1 MRARL
6 IILAPFKERPPLS
19 KPHDFI
25 GIFLTLL
32 AICFGV
38 VTGLIV
44 KAIGTEIALVS
55 LLLYRFLFSMPV
67 LIGAAVA
74 ARRSQFLQINAK
86 WTLAIRIVFGCA
98 AMACWFT
105 SIRLLPLGQAT
116 ALLQTSV
123 IFVTILSPFLLGER
137 IGIFR
142 WSAVVTGM
150 LGIIL
155 LTNPFGSGFSG
166 NVIFGLM
173 GALAGAGLSIF
184 LRQLGKIDHP
194 FSVAVWYNGV
204 GTIAL
209 ALLVVGMVV
218 AGGDAKLFAL
228 SPDVLHLLLLL
239 GVMAAGLQLSITSAF
254 RFAEAVVIS
263 AMRYLQIPMAAFV
276 AFLLFDEVMAP
287 IELIGAA
294 VVIASCVFI
303 AWREFVR
310 ARDRQTIT
318 STDTA

>member
-1 MRARL
+1 MPRG
-6 IILAPFKERPPLS
+6 
-19 KPHDFI
+19 FI

-32 AICFGV
+32 ATCFGV
-38 VTGLIV
+38 LTGLIV
-44 KAIGTEIALVS
+44 KAIGTEIALIS
-55 LLLYRFLFSMPV
+55 LLMYRFLFSMPV
-67 LIGAAVA
+67 LTGAAVA

-86 WTLAIRIVFGCA
+86 WILAIRIVFGCA

-150 LGIIL
+150 LGIVL
-155 LTNPFGSGFSG
+155 LTNPFSSGFSG

-184 LRQLGKIDHP
+184 LRRLGKVDHP
-194 FSVAVWYNGV
+194 FSVAVWYNGAGSV
-204 GTIAL
+204 MLT
-209 ALLVVGMVV
+209 LLVVTMVV
-218 AGGDAKLFAL
+218 AEGDATLFAL
-228 SPDVLHLLLLL
+228 SPDVLQLLLLL
-239 GVMAAGLQLSITSAF
+239 GVVAAGLQLCITSAF

-263 AMRYLQIPMAAFV
+263 SMRYLQIPMAAFV
-276 AFLLFDEVMAP
+276 AYLLFDEVMAP
-287 IELIGAA
+287 VELIGAT
-294 VVIASCVFI
+294 VVIISCVFI

-310 ARDRQTIT
+310 ARDWQTINN
-318 STDTA
+318 TDAA

>member
-1 MRARL
+1 MPRG
-6 IILAPFKERPPLS
+6 
-19 KPHDFI
+19 FI

-32 AICFGV
+32 ATCFGV
-38 VTGLIV
+38 LTGLIV
-44 KAIGTEIALVS
+44 KEIGTEIALIS
-55 LLLYRFLFSMPV
+55 LLMYRFLFSMPV
-67 LIGAAVA
+67 LTGAAVA

-150 LGIIL
+150 LGIVL
-155 LTNPFGSGFSG
+155 LTNPFSSGFSG

-184 LRQLGKIDHP
+184 LRRLGKVDHP
-194 FSVAVWYNGV
+194 FSVAVWYNGAGSV
-204 GTIAL
+204 MLT
-209 ALLVVGMVV
+209 LLVVTMVV
-218 AGGDAKLFAL
+218 AEGDATLFAL
-228 SPDVLHLLLLL
+228 SPNVLHLLLL
-239 GVMAAGLQLSITSAF
+239 GIVAAGLQLCITSAF

-263 AMRYLQIPMAAFV
+263 SMRYLQIPMAAFV
-276 AFLLFDEVMAP
+276 AYILFDEVMAP
-287 IELIGAA
+287 VELIGAA
-294 VVIASCVFI
+294 VVIISCVFI

-310 ARDRQTIT
+310 ARDRQTIN

>member
-1 MRARL
+1 MPRG
-6 IILAPFKERPPLS
+6 
-19 KPHDFI
+19 FI

-32 AICFGV
+32 ATCFGV
-38 VTGLIV
+38 LTGLIV
-44 KAIGTEIALVS
+44 KAIGTEIALIS
-55 LLLYRFLFSMPV
+55 LLMYRFLFSMPV
-67 LIGAAVA
+67 LTGAAVA

-150 LGIIL
+150 LGIVL
-155 LTNPFGSGFSG
+155 LTNPFSSGFSG

-184 LRQLGKIDHP
+184 LRRLGKVDHP
-194 FSVAVWYNGV
+194 FSVAVWYNGAGSV
-204 GTIAL
+204 MLT
-209 ALLVVGMVV
+209 LLVVTMVV
-218 AGGDAKLFAL
+218 AEGDATLFAL
-228 SPDVLHLLLLL
+228 SPDVLQLLLLL
-239 GVMAAGLQLSITSAF
+239 GVVAAGLQLCITSAF

-263 AMRYLQIPMAAFV
+263 SMRYLQIPMAAFV
-276 AFLLFDEVMAP
+276 AYLVFDEVMATV
-287 IELIGAA
+287 ELIGAA
-294 VVIASCVFI
+294 VVIVSCVFI

-310 ARDRQTIT
+310 ARDRQTIN
-318 STDTA
+318 STDAA